1 MEEVS
6 RRSDKG
12 SAGVTSSMLGMVVTA
27 ILDVAIG
34 RIMCCHASRQRPGAR
49 RAHPLMFFELRARV
63 RSRPVLLSSPHSGRL
78 YPDRLLRAIR
88 VDLDQLRPLD
98 DGPVDMLLEPALEHA
113 AGLLVPLLP
122 RAWIDLNRAPDELD
136 PAEVAGRFPTAG
148 QRSVKVKAGLGL
160 VPTRVG
166 GIAVYPGKLAADDVA
181 DRLARAYWPFH
192 AALDEELLAL
202 RARHGVAVLLDC
214 HSMPRASVA
223 HLGRPI
229 DIVVGDRH
237 GLAASSGV
245 TACAVRELRGRGF
258 AVATNRP
265 FAGGYIT
272 EAYGRPTEG
281 VHALQLEIRRD
292 LFLDATDYRL
302 HRGAGRLGRALA
314 AVVAAVG
321 ETARRMVGS
330 PVAA

>member
-1 MEEVS
+1 
-6 RRSDKG
+6 
-12 SAGVTSSMLGMVVTA
+12 
-27 ILDVAIG
+27 
-34 RIMCCHASRQRPGAR
+34 
-49 RAHPLMFFELRARV
+49 MFFELRARV

-78 YPDRLLRAIR
+78 YPEHLLRSIR
-88 VDLDQLRPLD
+88 VGIDQLRPLD
-98 DGPVDMLLEPALEHA
+98 DGPVDVLLEPALDYA

-136 PAEVAGRFPTAG
+136 PAEVAGPFPTAG

-166 GIAVYPGKLAADDVA
+166 GVAVYPGKLRADDIEA
-181 DRLARAYWPFH
+181 RLASAYRPFH
-192 AALDEELLAL
+192 AALDAELLAL
-202 RARHGVAVLLDC
+202 RRLHGVAVLLDC
-214 HSMPRASVA
+214 HSMPKASVV

-237 GLAASSGV
+237 GLAASPAITS
-245 TACAVRELRGRGF
+245 CAVRELRARGF
-258 AVATNRP
+258 EVAINRP

-272 EAYGRPTEG
+272 EAYGRPAEG

-292 LFLDATDYRL
+292 LFLDEADYRL
-302 HRGAGRLGRALA
+302 HRGASRLGHALA
-314 AVVAAVG
+314 AVVGTVS
-321 ETARRMVGS
+321 ETARRSVGR